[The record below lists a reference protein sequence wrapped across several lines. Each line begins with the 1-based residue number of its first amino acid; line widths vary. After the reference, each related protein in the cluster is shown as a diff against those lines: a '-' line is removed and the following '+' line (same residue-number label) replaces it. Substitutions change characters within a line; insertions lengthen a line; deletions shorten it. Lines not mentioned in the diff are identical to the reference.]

1 MRQNW
6 GKTSSSAVWV
16 KWIAE
21 RNPLHSDG
29 FAIYLQIWYIFR
41 RNTRTYESWG
51 STKECF
57 CSSQVVLA
65 WGLFEGFFGLK
76 KASKGQKT
84 PKNSSKAKTNLAKA
98 KQVFVLVLQNDE
110 KCRASREGEKAC
122 VTHKKAFF
130 WVKQAFSPSE
140 SEIPCSEN
148 SYWRKKFFVLLSKE
162 NKSVSGT
169 KSDRIKKTIVKK
181 GM

>member
-1 MRQNW
+1 MVLPSTFKFGIFLGEIHGHMSHEEAQKNVFA
-6 GKTSSSAVWV
+6 AV
-16 KWIAE
+16 K
-21 RNPLHSDG
+21 
-29 FAIYLQIWYIFR
+29 
-41 RNTRTYESWG
+41 
-51 STKECF
+51 
-57 CSSQVVLA
+57 
-65 WGLFEGFFGLK
+65 LFWPEGCLRDFFGLK

-122 VTHKKAFF
+122 FTHKKAFF